1 MHGKL
6 RSYRTYGEWFHA
18 PMSVIRT
25 ALKETWFQLHHPLL
39 YARLQRMRAHKR
51 ATWYRRQKET
61 QDMSMFRIGQQV
73 ACINR
78 APWRWHPQDGGEDVC
93 QEGPKFGEVVTIDGF
108 HWEDD
113 RFLLLNGWPMLAFDP
128 FQFRPVK
135 KTDISVFTAML
146 NPVRQKEKA

>member
-1 MHGKL
+1 MSLFERQTSKNA
-6 RSYRTYGEWFHA
+6 RSQAGDMVPPAEGN
-18 PMSVIRT
+18 
-25 ALKETWFQLHHPLL
+25 
-39 YARLQRMRAHKR
+39 
-51 ATWYRRQKET
+51 

-73 ACINR
+73 VCIKR
-78 APWRWHPQDGGEDVC
+78 GPWRWHPQDGGEDVC